1 MFYLSPIFDMS
12 ISNKELWQTI
22 LIRIKPTIKLPAFK
36 TWFADTA
43 VLERDKTS
51 ITIGFPTPFA
61 EKWVRERYNIKIEQ
75 AAREV
80 DPSITELKYS
90 VQSSLSNPDS
100 VLSVPMDSV
109 IGENEEKKIRKVRNK
124 NEVHVGN
131 GLVSRKLSVKYSLEN
146 FIIGK
151 DNKLAH
157 AACLAVSNMPG
168 GIYNPLYVFSG
179 VGLGKTHLLQATAH
193 EILQYNPDARV
204 VYMTAEQFT
213 NEIIEAIGKRRTK
226 EFKDKYRSA
235 DCFILDDIQFLENK
249 DMSQMEFFHTFND
262 LYESNKQIIVSSDSP
277 PKDLAGFKERLMSRF
292 GMGTVVEILPP
303 DFETRV
309 AILKQ
314 RCQDLQIIINPE
326 ILEFIAFHID
336 GNVRD
341 LIGVLMQVV
350 SQATLNNTEPSIS
363 IVSDILRIQHKIQTI
378 HIRNTRVSEMAGAS
392 GVSMQRIIDSVAT
405 YFNISTNDLVGPV
418 RKREILMPRQ
428 ICMYLIKHE
437 LDHSYEKIGEVFG
450 GRNHTTVI
458 HAYNSIS
465 DKLKTDFRLVRDVNS
480 IKTSLQL

>member
-1 MFYLSPIFDMS
+1 MS
-12 ISNKELWQTI
+12 KSNKELWQTL
-22 LIRIKPTIKLPAFK
+22 LIRLKPTIKLPAFK

-43 VLERDKTS
+43 ILDRDENS

-61 EKWVRERYNIKIEQ
+61 EKWVRERYNIKIQQ
-75 AAREV
+75 AAKEV
-80 DPSITELKYS
+80 DPSINEIKYS

-100 VLSVPMDSV
+100 VLKVPLDSV
-109 IGENEEKKIRKVRNK
+109 INENDEKKVRKVRNK

-131 GLVSRKLSVKYSLEN
+131 GLVSRKLSIKYTLEN
-146 FIIGK
+146 FIVGK

-193 EILQYNPDARV
+193 EILKYNPDARV

-235 DCFILDDIQFLENK
+235 DCFVLDDIQFLENK

-262 LYESNKQIIVSSDSP
+262 LYESNKQIIVSSDNP
-277 PKDLAGFKERLMSRF
+277 PKDLQGFKERLMSRF

-309 AILKQ
+309 AILTQ
-314 RCQDLQIIINPE
+314 RCRDLEIIINPE
-326 ILEFIAFHID
+326 ILEFIAFHMD

-363 IVSDILRIQHKIQTI
+363 IVSDILRVQHRIQAI
-378 HIRNTRVSEMAGAS
+378 HYRNSRMSEMTAVN
-392 GVSMQRIIDSVAT
+392 GVTMQRIIDSVAT
-405 YFNISTNDLVGPV
+405 YFNISTDELTGPI

-465 DKLKTDFRLVRDVNS
+465 DKLKTDFRLVRDINS